1 MSLKKIFRSL
11 QKELNVKDEVREK
24 LLSYSRTVTRTSK
37 QAILMIHRSR
47 FSDAEEKLRQAREK
61 LEEIKKISSPHPE
74 LAHSGS
80 LNAAYEEYAE
90 ALAFFKFVKE
100 EKFLDPKEFGIP
112 TICYLSGLADMIGEL
127 RRKALDSL
135 RLGDLETAEKCLSA
149 MEEAYIEL
157 VSIENAHGLAPQI
170 RRKTDI
176 ARILIES
183 TRGDV
188 TTETRRSLLETSL
201 KTLEEKLNNR

>member
-1 MSLKKIFRSL
+1 
-11 QKELNVKDEVREK
+11 
-24 LLSYSRTVTRTSK
+24 
-37 QAILMIHRSR
+37 MIHRSR

-90 ALAFFKFVKE
+90 AIAFFKFIKE
-100 EKFLDPKEFGIP
+100 RRFLDPKESRIP
-112 TICYLSGLADMIGEL
+112 TTCYLSGLADMIGEL

-135 RLGDLETAEKCLSA
+135 KLGDLETAEKCLGT
-149 MEEAYIEL
+149 MEEVYFEL
-157 VSIENAHGLAPQI
+157 VSIENVHSLAPQI
-170 RRKTDI
+170 RRKTDV

-201 KTLEEKLNNR
+201 KTLEEKLRKLGR